1 MKTSFAITLVLI
13 LIAGAAIAASV
24 DGSWKLTFDT
34 EAGERVGIMDLKAK
48 GTQVTGKFRGEES
61 TEGIDIQ
68 GTFAKGELSF
78 SFPFYSADAGYQADL
93 NLKAKVDGSKLAGT
107 WEFDGYTG
115 SFSGIKK

>member
-1 MKTSFAITLVLI
+1 M

-24 DGSWKLTFDT
+24 DGAWRLTFDT

-48 GTQVTGKFRGEES
+48 GTQVAGKFRGEES

-68 GTFAKGELSF
+68 GTYAKGELSF
-78 SFPFYSADAGYQADL
+78 NFPFYSPDAGYKADL
-93 NLKAKVDGSKLAGT
+93 GLKAKVVGSKMTGT

-115 SFSGIKK
+115 SFTGVKK